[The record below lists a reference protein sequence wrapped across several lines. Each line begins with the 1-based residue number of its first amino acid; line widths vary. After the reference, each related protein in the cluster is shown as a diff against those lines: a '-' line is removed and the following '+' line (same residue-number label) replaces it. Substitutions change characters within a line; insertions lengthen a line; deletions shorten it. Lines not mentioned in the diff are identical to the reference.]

1 MKKSLSLEYNSTRD
15 NLQFAEYGRSV
26 QKLIQYAKTLEKRE
40 ERQRVVEEIVELINQ
55 LNPQTKMSL
64 NINKNFGGMY
74 SKWLIMS
81 WM

>member
-26 QKLIQYAKTLEKRE
+26 QKLIQYAKTLEKKE

-55 LNPQTKMSL
+55 LNPQTKNVLEYKQKLFVEEMFVW
-64 NINKNFGGMY
+64 N
-74 SKWLIMS
+74 
-81 WM
+81 